1 MPIGPYFADF
11 ACRAARLVV
20 EIDGAGHDDVERD
33 LRKTAWLE
41 ANGWRVVR
49 FGVEEVD
56 ESLDDVV
63 HAIYNQ
69 LAC

>member
-11 ACRAARLVV
+11 ACLAARLVI
-20 EIDGAGHDDVERD
+20 EMDGAGHEDEGRD

-41 ANGWRVVR
+41 ANGWQVVR
-49 FGVEEVD
+49 FGVQEVD

-63 HAIYNQ
+63 HAIYNR